1 MAQKRYYASTAKQA
15 SLSTAIDSVVTSITL
30 DLITGFPSQYPY
42 TLVID
47 PDTNKEEIIT
57 VTSSGGG
64 TTLNVIRGEDGT
76 NHVSHGAGATVRHAV
91 SGRDFNDAAA
101 HIGSDAVPTTSGVH
115 GVTGNVVGTTDAQDV
130 SNKRFIDTKSLD
142 FDTVSP
148 DAAGVGKMVWND
160 TYGTLEYQLKG
171 GNVTL
176 QMGQE
181 TVARVVNKEGSTI
194 ADGSVVYISGAQG
207 NLPAVKLAQANAES
221 TSSKT
226 FGVATE
232 DIANNNQGYVTLQ
245 GMIHGLNTS
254 ALTEGANIWLSP
266 SVPGGL
272 TTTKPV
278 APNHGVWIGICVR
291 QHASVGQIYVS
302 PRNGYELDELHDVL
316 ITSPATG
323 HILTYDASTG
333 LWVNSGTL
341 KSDLSAG
348 GFKVTNLGTPTS
360 SGDATPKGYID
371 TLYGTTAS
379 AAASATAA
387 AASAAAAATSASS
400 AAVSASSAQTSA
412 TSAANSQASVTGLIG
427 AGIVRDLGLITETD
441 TTSSTMVN
449 IQTVADAAAA
459 SAASAGASAS
469 AASTSASSAAVSAS
483 SASTSA
489 SAAAASAATAST
501 SAAQAATSATAAA
514 TSANSASTSATAAAG
529 SQAAA
534 STSAASAA
542 TSATSAS
549 TSATSAAA
557 SATTASASAATA
569 TTSAAQAATSANS
582 AATSATSAATSASSA
597 ATSATSAAASAAAAA
612 AYVPSMTG
620 NAGKYLTTDGS
631 VASWATVNALP
642 SQTGNAGKY
651 LTTDGSTASWATIV
665 TDPLPQIMMMMGA

>member
-91 SGRDFNDAAA
+91 SGRDFNDASA

-142 FDTVSP
+142 FDTASP
-148 DAAGVGKMVWND
+148 DAAGIGKMVWND

-171 GNVTL
+171 GNVSL
-176 QMGQE
+176 QLGQE
-181 TVARVVNKEGSTI
+181 TVARVVNAGGTTI
-194 ADGSVVYISGAQG
+194 LDGTVVYLTGASG
-207 NLPAVKLAQANAES
+207 NLPSVLPAQANAEVTS
-221 TSSKT
+221 TTT

-232 DIANNNQGYVTLQ
+232 HIAAGQAGYVTLL

-254 ALTEGANIWLSP
+254 AFAEGASLWLSP
-266 SVPGGL
+266 TTAGAL
-272 TTTKPV
+272 TTTRPT
-278 APNHGVWIGICVR
+278 APNHSVWIGVVVR
-291 QHASVGQIYVS
+291 SHATVGQIFVS
-302 PRNGYELDELHDVL
+302 PRNGYELDELHDVY
-316 ITSPATG
+316 ISGQATG
-323 HILTYDASTG
+323 HILTWNAATSRWENT
-333 LWVNSGTL
+333 SAL

-348 GFKVTNLGTPTS
+348 GFKVTNLGTPS
-360 SGDATPKGYID
+360 ASGDATPKGYID

-387 AASAAAAATSASS
+387 ALSASS
-400 AAVSASSAQTSA
+400 AATSATSAASSATSAQTSA

-427 AGIVRDLGLITETD
+427 AGLVRDMGTIDAPD
-441 TTSSTMVN
+441 TTTSTMLN
-449 IQTVADAAAA
+449 IQTYADSASA

-501 SAAQAATSATAAA
+501 SAGQAATSATAAA

-534 STSAASAA
+534 STSATSAA

-597 ATSATSAAASAAAAA
+597 ATSASSAAASAATAAGYIPTISA
-612 AYVPSMTG
+612 GVSGYFMTNNG
-620 NAGKYLTTDGS
+620 T
-631 VASWATVNALP
+631 VASWVSLSDWGTL
-642 SQTGNAGKY
+642 
-651 LTTDGSTASWATIV
+651 
-665 TDPLPQIMMMMGA
+665 